1 MFGNTLD
8 NLKKEFSGYGAL
20 IESMIEKSV
29 KGLIER
35 DRSYFEE
42 VMNNLEKKANEYDLK
57 LDNMCINAIAKFEPK
72 AKDLRVV
79 MMIYKMNSDLERI
92 GDLAVNICES
102 GEFLIARPEVKPL
115 IDIPRMAEI
124 TQKMLNDS
132 INTFFNEDSTLARDI
147 LKRDSTVDLLRDQV
161 LRELILFMI
170 EEPKIIERAIHLLR
184 IARSLER
191 IGDLATNI
199 AEDVIFMVEGE
210 VVKHR
215 GK

>member
-1 MFGNTLD
+1 MFGNTLS

-20 IESMIEKSV
+20 IESMIDKSV

-35 DRSYFEE
+35 DKSYFEE

-102 GEFLIARPEVKPL
+102 GKFLVTKPEVKPL

-124 TQKMLNDS
+124 SKKMLSDS
-132 INTFFNEDSTLARDI
+132 INTFFDEDSTVARDI

-215 GK
+215 VK